1 MEWKLDSHAV
11 FIADSILLCLFM
23 AKCPS
28 VYFLLGEQEM
38 VRCVSLCIPRFNLVP
53 LLCLLLWHFRSCGI
67 YYKFVCLHCF
77 CGCIYKVFFSS
88 FIYSVLVKHVGDYE
102 QYSNIHQ
109 PEDKKLLELTML
121 LLHFDLIVNVSTVI
135 KYLYLFKLEG

>member
-11 FIADSILLCLFM
+11 FIADSIPLCLFM
-23 AKCPS
+23 VKCPS

-53 LLCLLLWHFRSCGI
+53 LLCLLLWHFRSCGV
-67 YYKFVCLHCF
+67 YYKFVCVYIVSV
-77 CGCIYKVFFSS
+77 GVYTRFFSS

-102 QYSNIHQ
+102 QYSNQ
-109 PEDKKLLELTML
+109 KLLELTM